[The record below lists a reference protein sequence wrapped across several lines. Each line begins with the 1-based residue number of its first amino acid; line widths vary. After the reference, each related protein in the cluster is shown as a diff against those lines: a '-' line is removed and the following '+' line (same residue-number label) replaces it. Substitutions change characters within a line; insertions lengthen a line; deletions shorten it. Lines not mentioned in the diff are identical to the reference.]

1 MTLEVNPAARA
12 SVEQTA
18 APVVRPEHAE
28 GALARLLEQQSA
40 KLPSHWFL
48 VAALGAMG
56 LSLALELQGRRRE
69 SRFVAHWPAPL
80 MIAGVYNKLVKTLGT
95 R

>member
-12 SVEQTA
+12 SVEQTP